1 MDGVCRATLPAD
13 FEIGTGTADILPYQF
28 AAAIADIRA
37 ARDRRDSRRSISVFI
52 LDRHCR
58 LTRPGMVD
66 SVFSLPR

>member
-1 MDGVCRATLPAD
+1 MDGVCRPALPAD
-13 FEIGTGTADILPYQF
+13 FEIGAGAADILPCQF

-58 LTRPGMVD
+58 LTRPGMIY
-66 SVFSLPR
+66 SILSLPR